1 MGTKVTA
8 PIGKSC
14 YTTAATVF
22 LIFQLAW
29 LNLLLLLLQ
38 AFLPQLA
45 VSCDFDRVS
54 ASLPDDGEP
63 FYAAPAC
70 AGDSKFAVSVAVD
83 VRA

>member
-1 MGTKVTA
+1 
-8 PIGKSC
+8 
-14 YTTAATVF
+14 
-22 LIFQLAW
+22 
-29 LNLLLLLLQ
+29 
-38 AFLPQLA
+38 LPQLA